1 VSPLRRLRRRS
12 PRGGSVALGRPGG
25 DRAELKNWP
34 IRRKLLAMVL
44 LPLLVVLPLLGVL
57 LLVWGNAA
65 LDQLLVT
72 KVRSDL
78 AVAHGYFERMLAQV
92 GASTGAVADSHALSL
107 ALQGGDTPAARTA
120 LRTLLERL
128 RDREALDFIQLRGLD
143 GRLVASDWAAG
154 GAALPWLEPSPG
166 RPQASVEVLEAN
178 QQAGLAAALRERV
191 SVPLLPTQNA
201 APTSRGVEDRAMVA
215 MASAAVRDV
224 GGGGEG
230 RLLGH
235 VHAGVL
241 LNRNLPFIDK
251 LNDIVYPE
259 GSLPWGSQ
267 GTATLFLDDVR
278 ISTNVRLFGGEERD
292 RAIGTRVS
300 GKVREAVL
308 GRGTTWLDR
317 AFVVSDWYVSGYEPI
332 ADRLGRR
339 VGMLYVGFLE
349 RPFTWLKYG
358 VLATIGAIFFAVMIA
373 ASIVSLRWARGIFRP
388 LEQMSGTMQ
397 RVEAGEAKA
406 RVGRVDS
413 HDEIGQLA
421 AHFDH
426 LLDTLDEQTEALKR
440 WNAVLD
446 AKVAERT
453 QALEAAQRQLVRTE
467 KLAAIGQLTAGV
479 AHEVNNPIA
488 VIQGNLDLLRELLGP
503 QAATVNAE
511 LNLIDQQIERMRLI
525 VTQLLQFARPAEYVG
540 YVERLAPSEVLE
552 GCLLLVAHLLT
563 RSRITIRRE
572 FAATRAVGFNRHEL
586 QQVLVNLLVN
596 AIQAMPEGGE
606 LALGTSDWPD
616 GRGVDVTVG
625 DTGPGLPDELLAQL
639 FQPFVTRKP
648 DGTGLGLWISQSLV
662 ERYGGEIRAANR
674 PDGGALITVA
684 LRVEPV
690 EDPAAT

>member
-1 VSPLRRLRRRS
+1 MSPLRRLWR
-12 PRGGSVALGRPGG
+12 RPGG
-25 DRAELKNWP
+25 DRTELKDWP

-65 LDQLLVT
+65 LDRLLVT
-72 KVRSDL
+72 KVRADM

-92 GASTGAVADSHALSL
+92 GASTGAVADSHALNL
-107 ALQGGDTPAARTA
+107 ALHGGRETAAQPAARAA
-120 LRTLLERL
+120 LRALLERL
-128 RDREALDFIQLRGLD
+128 RQREALDFIQLRGPD
-143 GRLVASDWAAG
+143 GRIVASDWAIG
-154 GAALPWLEPSPG
+154 GAALPWLEPAPG
-166 RPQASVEVLEAN
+166 RPQASVEVLDAA
-178 QQAGLAAALRERV
+178 QQAGLAAPLRARIA
-191 SVPLLPTQNA
+191 VPLMPTRNA
-201 APTSRGVEDRAMVA
+201 APTHRQVEDRAMVA
-215 MASAAVRDV
+215 MASAAVRD
-224 GGGGEG
+224 GGG

-235 VHAGVL
+235 VQAGVL

-251 LNDIVYPE
+251 LNDIVYPD

-278 ISTNVRLFGGEERD
+278 ISTNVRLFGGEGHE

-308 GRGTTWLDR
+308 GRGVTWLDR

-413 HDEIGQLA
+413 RDEIGELA

-440 WNAVLD
+440 WNAELD

-453 QALEAAQRQLVRTE
+453 QALEAAQRQLVRAE
-467 KLAAIGQLTAGV
+467 KLAAVGQLTAGV

-503 QAATVNAE
+503 QAAPVHAE
-511 LNLIDQQIERMRLI
+511 LKLIDQQIERMRLI
-525 VTQLLQFARPAEYVG
+525 VTQLLQFARPTEYAG
-540 YVERLAPSEVLE
+540 YVETLAPAEVLE
-552 GCLLLVAHLLT
+552 GCLLLVAHLLAK
-563 RSRITIRRE
+563 SSITIERDY
-572 FAATRAVGFNRHEL
+572 AATLAVGFNRHEL

-596 AIQAMPEGGE
+596 AIQAMPDGGE
-606 LALGTSDWPD
+606 LSLGTRDWPD
-616 GRGVDVTVG
+616 GHGVDITVADSG
-625 DTGPGLPDELLAQL
+625 AGLPDELLAQL
-639 FQPFVTRKP
+639 FQPFVTRKA
-648 DGTGLGLWISQSLV
+648 DGTGLGLWISQNLV
-662 ERYGGEIRAANR
+662 ERYGGEIHAANR
-674 PDGGALITVA
+674 PGGGAVITVA
-684 LRVEPV
+684 LRVEPA
-690 EDPAAT
+690 EESA

>member
-1 VSPLRRLRRRS
+1 M
-12 PRGGSVALGRPGG
+12 G
-25 DRAELKNWP
+25 AELNDWP

-72 KVRSDL
+72 KVRSDM
-78 AVAHGYFERMLAQV
+78 AVAHGYFDRMLAQV
-92 GASTGAVADSHALSL
+92 GASTGAVADSHALNL
-107 ALQGGDTPAARTA
+107 ALHGGRETAAQPAARAA
-120 LRTLLERL
+120 LRALLERL
-128 RDREALDFIQLRGLD
+128 RQREALDFIQLRGPD
-143 GRLVASDWAAG
+143 GRIVASDWAIG
-154 GAALPWLEPSPG
+154 GAALPWLEPAPG
-166 RPQASVEVLEAN
+166 RPQASVEVLDAA
-178 QQAGLAAALRERV
+178 QQAGLAAALRGRV
-191 SVPLLPTQNA
+191 AVPLLPTRNA
-201 APTSRGVEDRAMVA
+201 APSHRQVEDRAMVA
-215 MASAAVRDV
+215 MASAAVRD
-224 GGGGEG
+224 GEG

-235 VHAGVL
+235 VQAGVL

-278 ISTNVRLFGGEERD
+278 ISTNVRLFGGEGHE

-308 GRGTTWLDR
+308 GRGVTWLDR

-413 HDEIGQLA
+413 RDEIGELA
-421 AHFDH
+421 GHFDH
-426 LLDTLDEQTEALKR
+426 LLDTLDEQTEALRR
-440 WNAVLD
+440 WNAELD

-453 QALEAAQRQLVRTE
+453 QALEAAQRQLVRAE
-467 KLAAIGQLTAGV
+467 KLAAVGQLTAGV

-511 LNLIDQQIERMRLI
+511 LKLIDQQIERMRLI
-525 VTQLLQFARPAEYVG
+525 VTQLLQFARPTEYAG
-540 YVERLAPSEVLE
+540 YVETLEPAEVLE
-552 GCLLLVAHLLT
+552 GCLLLVAHLLAK
-563 RSRITIRRE
+563 SRITIQRDY
-572 FAATRAVGFNRHEL
+572 AATLAVGFNRHEL

-596 AIQAMPEGGE
+596 AIQAMPDGGE
-606 LALGTSDWPD
+606 LSLGTRDWPD
-616 GRGVDVTVG
+616 GHGVDITVADSG
-625 DTGPGLPDELLAQL
+625 AGLPDELLAQL
-639 FQPFVTRKP
+639 FQPFVTRKA
-648 DGTGLGLWISQSLV
+648 DGTGLGLWISQNLV

-674 PDGGALITVA
+674 PGGGAVITVA
-684 LRVEPV
+684 LRVEPA
-690 EDPAAT
+690 EESA